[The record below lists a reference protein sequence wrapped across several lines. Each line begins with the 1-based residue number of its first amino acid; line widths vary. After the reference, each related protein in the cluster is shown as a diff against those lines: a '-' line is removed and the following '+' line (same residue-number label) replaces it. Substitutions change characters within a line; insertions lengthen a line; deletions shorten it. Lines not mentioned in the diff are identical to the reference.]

1 MADFL
6 DYIRRQVEN
15 IEDTISDSDI
25 LKKAGIYETVE
36 YIGDDPD
43 FIWGA
48 INNYYNTAQ
57 KLTSTNE
64 KGPDD
69 GLKKNLVSG
78 KYGVNVDFLIKAKR
92 VADTQDE
99 KVRAIW
105 FRNLILSEEGY
116 KDPDNRIAIEKLY
129 PLVSK
134 YYEQQRTKED
144 PFDISKSTRSKK

>member
-78 KYGVNVDFLIKAKR
+78 KYGVNVDFLIKA
-92 VADTQDE
+92 
-99 KVRAIW
+99 I
-105 FRNLILSEEGY
+105 FFGLL
-116 KDPDNRIAIEKLY
+116 
-129 PLVSK
+129 
-134 YYEQQRTKED
+134 
-144 PFDISKSTRSKK
+144 